1 MEGTGRSFLKK
12 LEHGDAGREVGYCA
26 REIQDR
32 WAHDPPEARKVR
44 RAANKAYQLPR
55 RRGLLNGEEEW
66 RTRVRRRGG
75 RESPRTG
82 KLISFNLV
90 EGSASSGRALRL
102 AKIVRLILISAHF
115 NIQRDVYLARPRNK
129 HRESYL

>member
-1 MEGTGRSFLKK
+1 
-12 LEHGDAGREVGYCA
+12 
-26 REIQDR
+26 
-32 WAHDPPEARKVR
+32 VR

-75 RESPRTG
+75 RESPRTR

-90 EGSASSGRALRL
+90 GGSASSGQALRF
-102 AKIVRLILISAHF
+102 AKTVRLILISAHF
-115 NIQRDVYLARPRNK
+115 NIQRDVYPARSRKQTPRIPSLVQVFSPVPDGSAMT
-129 HRESYL
+129 SYHFFYLLTI

>member
-1 MEGTGRSFLKK
+1 MEGTGKK
-12 LEHGDAGREVGYCA
+12 LEYGDARREVGYCA

-75 RESPRTG
+75 RESSRTG

-90 EGSASSGRALRL
+90 EGSASSGRTLRL
-102 AKIVRLILISAHF
+102 AKTMRLILISAHF
-115 NIQRDVYLARPRNK
+115 NI
-129 HRESYL
+129 